1 MQIAPSEQKENKMKN
16 KKLLLL
22 MQIALRERN
31 RSLAHTPLIYTQ
43 LLYIYD
49 FAKFIFKYI
58 RGIFSF
64 NVSLLHDI
72 QICEL

>member
-1 MQIAPSEQKENKMKN
+1 MQIAPSDQKEDKMKN

-49 FAKFIFKYI
+49 FTSSLHLNTYEEYLVSMFPFEYI
-58 RGIFSF
+58 
-64 NVSLLHDI
+64 
-72 QICEL
+72 